1 MERTSTPLTLSSPKQ
16 LQSFNSISD
25 IVFSTTL
32 SATKHKENPTLKTTT
47 FPSCQLKT
55 PNFLP
60 FPLFQPNFLT
70 NQTSFP
76 IQQTFP
82 HKFHINKQ

>member
-16 LQSFNSISD
+16 LQSFNSIST
-25 IVFSTTL
+25 IFFSTTL

-60 FPLFQPNFLT
+60 FPLLSTIF
-70 NQTSFP
+70 
-76 IQQTFP
+76 
-82 HKFHINKQ
+82 